1 MKISLEH
8 LLQQVSVIQKK
19 YDDLAEY
26 SGEHYNIFDILGVR
40 SDELSHSSIL
50 TNLLDAKG
58 KHGQKDTFLKM
69 FLEQIKS
76 RFENP
81 KFSEYINSFE
91 TKEAI
96 ANKEVHIGGVNFE
109 TGEGGRV
116 DIVISSENGNIVI
129 ENKIYAGDQDK
140 QLLRYNNHYKDQP
153 IIYLTLNGD
162 EPSNDSKGNL
172 VNGRDFICCSY
183 KDDIKNWIEK
193 CIKEM
198 VNKPFIRETLNQYL
212 ILIQSLTNQSNNNKM
227 REETVNI
234 MAKNIDSSFEI
245 YNNFNYLKTNLF
257 ISFIDKIK
265 DKLSDDLIVDY
276 NPQAIGKMHSNIVF
290 KKRFW
295 GNIKILLYFNGNNF
309 SNVIIGVHEDI
320 INPNLRESFTNAFK
334 NLNFGNKALT
344 YSNWYKLYSYE
355 RFSNINSSEF
365 WKNIN
370 SDGFINSVCEDLE
383 ILFKTIDKTIEIK

>member
-1 MKISLEH
+1 
-8 LLQQVSVIQKK
+8 
-19 YDDLAEY
+19 
-26 SGEHYNIFDILGVR
+26 
-40 SDELSHSSIL
+40 
-50 TNLLDAKG
+50 
-58 KHGQKDTFLKM
+58 
-69 FLEQIKS
+69 
-76 RFENP
+76 
-81 KFSEYINSFE
+81 
-91 TKEAI
+91 
-96 ANKEVHIGGVNFE
+96 
-109 TGEGGRV
+109 
-116 DIVISSENGNIVI
+116 
-129 ENKIYAGDQDK
+129 
-140 QLLRYNNHYKDQP
+140 
-153 IIYLTLNGD
+153 
-162 EPSNDSKGNL
+162 
-172 VNGRDFICCSY
+172 
-183 KDDIKNWIEK
+183 
-193 CIKEM
+193 
-198 VNKPFIRETLNQYL
+198 
-212 ILIQSLTNQSNNNKM
+212 
-227 REETVNI
+227 